1 MEDFAMFDEVACEEF
16 YGEDLWAAFQEGMMI
31 EANFELQEA
40 ADEERLEEIS
50 NEWAEMV
57 MARYWSSPLEASH
70 VEA

>member
-1 MEDFAMFDEVACEEF
+1 
-16 YGEDLWAAFQEGMMI
+16 MMI

-50 NEWAEMV
+50 DEWAEMV
-57 MARYWSSPLEASH
+57 MARYWSSPLEARH